1 MSNLDLKKGERAEE
15 LLRKY
20 FLSIGYYVLRSV
32 EFKYHGFDI
41 TDIDLWLYSR
51 PSPISRERTNV
62 DIKMKKQPQALERVL
77 WTKGLQKVL
86 KLEKCIVATTD
97 KRPDVTEFGI
107 EHDVLILDGNFLSKL
122 TSTERYD
129 DKRISEE
136 DFENILI
143 SLDSNSYSSN
153 WKQRYRKSKMVLI
166 TKLNFD
172 GVNHLLDD
180 IRYYLEIIATA
191 GSDSYN
197 PACRALYSS
206 ISMFMILLDYSAKDI
221 VFKEHKDRV
230 KMISESIRYGTD
242 GKDQA
247 RKLLSMTT
255 TLMSSFITSAPIDN
269 TAITAEVE
277 NQFKNIPAEIIGNHF
292 STTQAMKHM
301 FHLAIAFE
309 GLAFS
314 KEMVR
319 TIDLEF
325 EMKSILGVLCDFN
338 SIDRKKV
345 IR

>member
-1 MSNLDLKKGERAEE
+1 MGDLDLQKGERAEE

-62 DIKMKKQPQALERVL
+62 DIKMKRQPQALERVL
-77 WTKGLQKVL
+77 WTKGLQKIL
-86 KLEKCIVATTD
+86 SLEKCIVATTD

-136 DFENILI
+136 SFENILT
-143 SLDSNSYSSN
+143 SLDSKSYSGN
-153 WKQRYRKSKMVLI
+153 WKKRYRKSKEVLI

-172 GVNHLLDD
+172 GVNHILDD
-180 IRYYLEIIATA
+180 IQHYLEKVATA
-191 GSDSYN
+191 EKESYEA
-197 PACRALYSS
+197 ACRALYSS
-206 ISMFMILLDYSAKDI
+206 ISMLLITLDFSIKDI
-221 VFKEHKDRV
+221 IFKEHDERI
-230 KMISESIRYGTD
+230 KMISDSIRYGLD
-242 GKDQA
+242 GKVQA
-247 RKLLSMTT
+247 NKLLSMTT
-255 TLMSSFITSAPIDN
+255 TLISSFVGSTPIDN
-269 TAITAEVE
+269 ASIIAEVE
-277 NQFKNIPAEIIGNHF
+277 SQFKSIPAEIIGNHF
-292 STTQAMKHM
+292 STTQSMKQM

-309 GLAFS
+309 GFAFS
-314 KEMVR
+314 KEIVK

-325 EMKSILGVLCDFN
+325 EMKSIIGVLCDFN

>member
-1 MSNLDLKKGERAEE
+1 MQVKELKKGEQAEE

-32 EFKYHGFDI
+32 DFKYHGFDI

-77 WTKGLQKVL
+77 WAKGLQKVL

-107 EHDVLILDGNFLSKL
+107 EHEVLILDGNFLSKL
-122 TSTERYD
+122 KSSERYD

-143 SLDSNSYSSN
+143 SLDANSYGGN
-153 WKQRYRKSKMVLI
+153 WKQRYRKSKEVLI

-180 IRYYLEIIATA
+180 VRYNLEKVATA
-191 GSDSYN
+191 DNELYN
-197 PACRALYSS
+197 SACRALYSS
-206 ISMFMILLDYSAKDI
+206 LSMLLILLDYSIKDI
-221 VFKEHKDRV
+221 IFKEHDERV
-230 KMISESIRYGTD
+230 KLISDGIRYGLD
-242 GKDQA
+242 GKEQA
-247 RKLLSMTT
+247 DRLLTMST
-255 TLMSSFITSAPIDN
+255 TLISSFIGSSPVEN
-269 TAITAEVE
+269 TVIAAEVA
-277 NQFKNIPAEIIGNHF
+277 NQFKSIPAEIIGNHF
-292 STTQAMKHM
+292 STTQSMKNI
-301 FHLAIAFE
+301 FNLAIAFE
-309 GLAFS
+309 SLAFN
-314 KEMVR
+314 KEIVR
-319 TIDLEF
+319 TIDLES
-325 EMKSILGVLCDFN
+325 EMKSIVGVLCDFN
-338 SIDRKKV
+338 SIDRKMI

>member
-1 MSNLDLKKGERAEE
+1 MKKIELKKGERTEE

-86 KLEKCIVATTD
+86 DLEKCIVATTD
-97 KRPDVTEFGI
+97 RRPDVTEFGI
-107 EHDVLILDGNFLSKL
+107 KHDVLILDGNFLSKL

-129 DKRISEE
+129 DQRISEE
-136 DFENILI
+136 DFEDILT
-143 SLDSNSYSSN
+143 SLEPDFYNN
-153 WKQRYRKSKMVLI
+153 TLKHRYRQSKAILI

-172 GVNHLLDD
+172 GINHLLED
-180 IRYYLEIIATA
+180 IQFYLEKVATA
-191 GSDSYN
+191 EKESYYA
-197 PACRALYSS
+197 ACRALYSS
-206 ISMFMILLDYSAKDI
+206 ISMFLITLDYSIKDI
-221 VFKEHKDRV
+221 IFKEHEERIKV
-230 KMISESIRYGTD
+230 ISDNIRYGVD
-242 GKDQA
+242 GKEQA
-247 RKLLSMTT
+247 KKLLSMSTK
-255 TLMSSFITSAPIDN
+255 LLSSFIGSTPIDN
-269 TAITAEVE
+269 TTVITEVE
-277 NQFKNIPAEIIGNHF
+277 NQFQSIPAEIIAHHF
-292 STTQAMKHM
+292 STTQSMKQI
-301 FHLAIAFE
+301 FQLAIAFE

-314 KEMVR
+314 KDIPR
-319 TIDLEF
+319 TIDLPF
-325 EMKSILGVLCDFN
+325 EMKSIVGVLCDYN

>member
-20 FLSIGYYVLRSV
+20 FLSIGYYVLRAV

-86 KLEKCIVATTD
+86 NLEKCIVATTD

-136 DFENILI
+136 EFENILTL
-143 SLDSNSYSSN
+143 LDSSSYGGN
-153 WKQRYRKSKMVLI
+153 WKQRYRKSKAVLI

-180 IRYYLEIIATA
+180 IQYYLERVAT
-191 GSDSYN
+191 SENESYG
-197 PACRALYSS
+197 PICRALYSS
-206 ISMFMILLDYSAKDI
+206 ISMLLILLDYSIKDI
-221 VFKEHKDRV
+221 IFKEHEERV
-230 KMISESIRYGTD
+230 KMISEGIRYGID

-247 RKLLSMTT
+247 KKLLSMAT
-255 TLMSSFITSAPIDN
+255 TLISSFVGSAPIDN

-277 NQFKNIPAEIIGNHF
+277 NQFKSIPAEIIGNHF
-292 STTQAMKHM
+292 STTQSMKNM

-309 GLAFS
+309 GLAFG
-314 KEMVR
+314 KETVR